1 MRQPQPQPMR
11 PLDQCS
17 VDALRRVRYLLT
29 DIDDTLTDAGRLGAP
44 AYGAIAALGEAGIQ
58 VAPVTGRP
66 AGWCD
71 HIARMWPV
79 AGVVGENGA
88 FYFRYLH
95 EQRRMIE
102 HFRQSEPERRR
113 NREKLEALRAHILE
127 QVPGTGVP
135 SDQPYRQTDLAIDF
149 AEDVDRLDEAAIDDI
164 VALFEAAGARA
175 KVSSIHVNGWFG
187 DFDKLSTSR
196 LFLDEAFGLDLAR
209 DGETIAYIG
218 DSPNDEP
225 MFEAFSMSVGVANA
239 ADFLDRIQHPPSWVT
254 TARGGAGFV
263 ELARALIGACG

>member
-1 MRQPQPQPMR
+1 
-11 PLDQCS
+11 
-17 VDALRRVRYLLT
+17 
-29 DIDDTLTDAGRLGAP
+29 
-44 AYGAIAALGEAGIQ
+44 
-58 VAPVTGRP
+58 
-66 AGWCD
+66 
-71 HIARMWPV
+71 
-79 AGVVGENGA
+79 
-88 FYFRYLH
+88 
-95 EQRRMIE
+95 MIE

-187 DFDKLSTSR
+187 DFDKRSTSR
-196 LFLDEAFGLDLAR
+196 LLLAEQFDIDSER
-209 DGETIAYIG
+209 ENTAVAYIG

-225 MFEAFSMSVGVANA
+225 MFEAFQMSVGVANV
-239 ADFLDRIQHPPSWVT
+239 ADFLDRIEQPPAWVNE
-254 TARGGAGFV
+254 ARGGAGFV
-263 ELARALIGACG
+263 ELAEALLLTR